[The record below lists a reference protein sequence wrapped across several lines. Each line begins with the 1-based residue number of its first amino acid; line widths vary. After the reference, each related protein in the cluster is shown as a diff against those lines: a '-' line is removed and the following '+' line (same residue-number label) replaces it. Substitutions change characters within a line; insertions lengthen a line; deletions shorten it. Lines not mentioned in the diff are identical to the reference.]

1 MTEVKMQTQSDNE
14 KTQRIIRWRETM
26 VTLNDERFFEI
37 MRVYIG
43 EIQTPYNKDKLIEQ
57 VSSILRKEQNKKR
70 IISYLS
76 EFDIKILS
84 VIFSVKNP
92 TKDKITDF
100 FKNEYPL
107 SDIYSTLLNLTERL
121 IIYSYKNEIN
131 ENVIAINPLLEDTL
145 RPFANTKI
153 LLPEPVFA
161 EHNFDS
167 PFILTPQ
174 FLAAF
179 IAYIYENPEMCKNNS
194 QLKKKDTER
203 LELIFPGKKKI
214 LAQLLNA
221 FINLK
226 LVRSSEKGLSV
237 DENRFLIFSKNS
249 ELQQYAFF
257 STAAA
262 TRLGREG
269 LRSQS
274 QLLLDIASSVPLEG
288 LTRSSLSRLAFLI
301 SNKTDDSESSPA
313 KSRFSRI
320 LEAHNSSSE
329 KIEYS
334 GQLIDSIIDNGI
346 LFGIFSESGKS
357 ENGELILTPGQLLI
371 NAPITLTPEQKKGIV
386 NINAGTS
393 IAILPGLSL
402 EEQLPLVQFMNIK
415 NCSTITEYEITR
427 KSISRAFDKNISK
440 ETILDL
446 LSKYNSYSIP
456 QNLEMI
462 IDEWQNSYSSAILY
476 KGFVLKVN
484 EKSERVVEKN
494 PKIQPFIHLKLAPG
508 VYLLNI
514 PLDQDENEFIKMSGI
529 EFLGNVKTPVSNN
542 ETINYPLIRNGK
554 NYLKG
559 DFSKNNNVILNSD
572 DIVSAEDFKQSLFEK
587 LKTMN
592 LTTQQFEGLS
602 TRIARN
608 VILSEEQLK
617 PETVRMEILEAEGMN
632 YAGKIHLLEN
642 AINAGDL
649 IEITIPDE
657 LNSSVINKILGQPL
671 MILKQA
677 NDSLVKIAISDTE
690 ETCSSRFFSVS
701 RANHIKIIRTSIFKQ

>member
-1 MTEVKMQTQSDNE
+1 MQTQNDE
-14 KTQRIIRWRETM
+14 KKVQRIIRWRETM
-26 VTLNDERFFEI
+26 ATLNDERFFEI

-43 EIQTPYNKDKLIEQ
+43 EIQTPYNKDNLIEQ
-57 VSSILRKEQNKKR
+57 ISSILRKEQNKKR

-76 EFDIKILS
+76 DFDIKILS
-84 VIFSVKNP
+84 VIFSVKEP

-107 SDIYSTLLNLTERL
+107 SEIYSALLNLTERL
-121 IIYSYKNEIN
+121 IIYSYKNDVM
-131 ENVIAINPLLEDTL
+131 ENIISINPLLEDTL
-145 RPFANTKI
+145 RPFASIKS
-153 LLPEPVFA
+153 LLPSPCYA

-167 PFILTPQ
+167 PFSLSPQ
-174 FLAAF
+174 FIAAF
-179 IAYIYENPEMCKNNS
+179 ISYIYENPEMCKNNS
-194 QLKKKDTER
+194 QLKKKDLER
-203 LELIFPGKKKI
+203 LELIFPGKQKI
-214 LAQLLNA
+214 LEQLLNA

-226 LVRSSEKGLSV
+226 LVRSSDKGLYV
-237 DENRFLIFSKNS
+237 DDNRFLIFSKNK

-257 STAAA
+257 ATAAS

-274 QLLLDIASSVPLEG
+274 QLLLDIASSVPAEG

-301 SNKTDDSESSPA
+301 SNRTEDTESSPA

-320 LEAHNSSSE
+320 LEAHNKNSK

-334 GQLIDSIIDNGI
+334 GQLIDSIIDNAI
-346 LFGIFSESGKS
+346 LFGIFAENGKT
-357 ENGELILTPGQLLI
+357 ENGEPILTPGSMIVNSQMNL
-371 NAPITLTPEQKKGIV
+371 NSEQKKGIV
-386 NINAGTS
+386 NINAGTN

-440 ETILDL
+440 ESILEQL
-446 LSKYNSYSIP
+446 AKYNSYSIP

-494 PKIQPFIHLKLAPG
+494 PNIQPFIHLKLAPG
-508 VYLLNI
+508 VFLLNI
-514 PLDQDENEFIKMSGI
+514 PFDQDESEFIKSSGI
-529 EFLGNVKTPVSNN
+529 EFMGNVKTPVSNS
-542 ETINYPLIRNGK
+542 EAINYPLIRNGT
-554 NYLKG
+554 NYWLG
-559 DFSKNNNVILNSD
+559 DFSKNNDVILSSD
-572 DIVSAEDFKQSLFEK
+572 DVSSAGDFKKTLFDK
-587 LKTMN
+587 LKSME
-592 LTTQQFEGLS
+592 LTKQQYEGLS
-602 TRIARN
+602 TRISRN
-608 VILSEEQLK
+608 VILTEEQLK

-642 AINAGDL
+642 AINSGDL

-657 LNSSVINKILGQPL
+657 KNSSVINKILGQPL

-677 NDSLVKIAISDTE
+677 NDSLVKIAINDE
-690 ETCSSRFFSVS
+690 QENCSIRFYSVS
-701 RANHIKIIRTSIFKQ
+701 RANHIKIIRTSIFK

>member
-1 MTEVKMQTQSDNE
+1 MQTQNDE
-14 KTQRIIRWRETM
+14 KKVQRIIRWRETM
-26 VTLNDERFFEI
+26 ATLNDERFFEI

-43 EIQTPYNKDKLIEQ
+43 EIQTPYNKDNLIEQ
-57 VSSILRKEQNKKR
+57 ISSILRKEQNKKR

-76 EFDIKILS
+76 DFDIKILS
-84 VIFSVKNP
+84 VIFSVKEP

-107 SDIYSTLLNLTERL
+107 SEIYSALLNLTERL
-121 IIYSYKNEIN
+121 IIYSYKNEVM
-131 ENVIAINPLLEDTL
+131 ENIISINPLLEDTL
-145 RPFANTKI
+145 RPFANIKI
-153 LLPEPVFA
+153 LLPSPCYA

-167 PFILTPQ
+167 PFSLSPQ
-174 FLAAF
+174 FIAAF
-179 IAYIYENPEMCKNNS
+179 ISYIYENPEMCKNNS
-194 QLKKKDTER
+194 QLKKKDLER
-203 LELIFPGKKKI
+203 LELIFPGKQKI
-214 LAQLLNA
+214 LEQLLNA

-226 LVRSSEKGLSV
+226 LVRSSDKGLYV
-237 DENRFLIFSKNS
+237 DDNRFLIFSKNK

-257 STAAA
+257 ATAAS

-274 QLLLDIASSVPLEG
+274 QLLLDIASSVPAEG

-301 SNKTDDSESSPA
+301 SNRTEDTESSPA

-320 LEAHNSSSE
+320 LESHNTNSK

-334 GQLIDSIIDNGI
+334 GQLIDSIIDNAI
-346 LFGIFSESGKS
+346 LFGIFAENGKT
-357 ENGELILTPGQLLI
+357 ENGEPILTPGSIIVNSPMNL
-371 NAPITLTPEQKKGIV
+371 NSEQKKGIV
-386 NINAGTS
+386 NINAGTN

-440 ETILDL
+440 ESILEQL
-446 LSKYNSYSIP
+446 AKYNSYSIP

-494 PKIQPFIHLKLAPG
+494 PNIQPFIHLKLAPG
-508 VYLLNI
+508 VFLLNI
-514 PLDQDENEFIKMSGI
+514 PFDQDESEFIKSSGI
-529 EFLGNVKTPVSNN
+529 EFMGNVKTPVSNN
-542 ETINYPLIRNGK
+542 EAINYPLIRNGT
-554 NYLKG
+554 NYWLG
-559 DFSKNNNVILNSD
+559 DFSKNNDVILSSD
-572 DIVSAEDFKQSLFEK
+572 DVSSADDFKKTLFDK
-587 LKTMN
+587 LKSME
-592 LTTQQFEGLS
+592 LTKQQYEGLS
-602 TRIARN
+602 TRISRN
-608 VILSEEQLK
+608 VILTEEQLK

-642 AINAGDL
+642 AINSGDL

-657 LNSSVINKILGQPL
+657 KNSSVINKILGQPL

-677 NDSLVKIAISDTE
+677 NDSLVKIAINDE
-690 ETCSSRFFSVS
+690 QETCSIRFYSVS
-701 RANHIKIIRTSIFKQ
+701 RANHIKIIRTSIFK

>member
-1 MTEVKMQTQSDNE
+1 MQTQNDE
-14 KTQRIIRWRETM
+14 KKVQRIIRWRETM
-26 VTLNDERFFEI
+26 ATLNDERFFEI

-43 EIQTPYNKDKLIEQ
+43 EIQTPYNKDNLIEQ
-57 VSSILRKEQNKKR
+57 ISSILRKEQNKKR

-76 EFDIKILS
+76 DFDIKILS
-84 VIFSVKNP
+84 VIFSVKEP

-107 SDIYSTLLNLTERL
+107 SEIYSALLNLTERL
-121 IIYSYKNEIN
+121 IIYSYKNEVM
-131 ENVIAINPLLEDTL
+131 ENIISINPLLEDTL
-145 RPFANTKI
+145 RPFANIKI
-153 LLPEPVFA
+153 LLPSPCYA

-167 PFILTPQ
+167 PFSLSPQ
-174 FLAAF
+174 FIAAF
-179 IAYIYENPEMCKNNS
+179 ISYIYENPEMCKNNS
-194 QLKKKDTER
+194 QLKKKDLER
-203 LELIFPGKKKI
+203 LELIFPGKQKI
-214 LAQLLNA
+214 LEQLLNA

-226 LVRSSEKGLSV
+226 LVRSSDKGLYV
-237 DENRFLIFSKNS
+237 DDNRFLIFSKNK

-257 STAAA
+257 ATAAS

-274 QLLLDIASSVPLEG
+274 QLLLDIASSVPAEG

-301 SNKTDDSESSPA
+301 SNKTEDTESSPA

-320 LEAHNSSSE
+320 LEAHNKNSK
-329 KIEYS
+329 KIEFS
-334 GQLIDSIIDNGI
+334 GQLIDSIIDNAI
-346 LFGIFSESGKS
+346 LFGIFAENGKT
-357 ENGELILTPGQLLI
+357 ENGEPILTPGSIIVNSPMNL
-371 NAPITLTPEQKKGIV
+371 NSEQKKGIV
-386 NINAGTS
+386 NINAGTN

-440 ETILDL
+440 ESILEQL
-446 LSKYNSYSIP
+446 AKYNSYSIP

-508 VYLLNI
+508 VFLLNI
-514 PLDQDENEFIKMSGI
+514 PFDQDESEFIKSSGI
-529 EFLGNVKTPVSNN
+529 EFMGNVKTPVSNS
-542 ETINYPLIRNGK
+542 EAINYPLIRNGT
-554 NYLKG
+554 NYWLG
-559 DFSKNNNVILNSD
+559 DFSKNNDVILSSD
-572 DIVSAEDFKQSLFEK
+572 DVSSADDFKKTLFDK
-587 LKTMN
+587 LKSME
-592 LTTQQFEGLS
+592 LTKQQYEGLS
-602 TRIARN
+602 TRISRN
-608 VILSEEQLK
+608 VILTEEQLK

-642 AINAGDL
+642 AINSGDL

-657 LNSSVINKILGQPL
+657 KNSSVINKILGQPL

-677 NDSLVKIAISDTE
+677 NDSLVKIAINDE
-690 ETCSSRFFSVS
+690 QETCSIRFYSVS
-701 RANHIKIIRTSIFKQ
+701 RANHIKIIRTSIFK

>member
-1 MTEVKMQTQSDNE
+1 MQTQNDE
-14 KTQRIIRWRETM
+14 KKVQRIIRWRETM
-26 VTLNDERFFEI
+26 ATLNDERFFEI

-43 EIQTPYNKDKLIEQ
+43 EIQTPYNKDNLIEQ
-57 VSSILRKEQNKKR
+57 ISSILRKEQNKKR

-76 EFDIKILS
+76 DFDIKILS
-84 VIFSVKNP
+84 VIFSVKEP

-107 SDIYSTLLNLTERL
+107 SEIYSALLNLTERL
-121 IIYSYKNEIN
+121 IIYSYKNDVM
-131 ENVIAINPLLEDTL
+131 ENIISINPLLEDTL
-145 RPFANTKI
+145 RPFANIKI
-153 LLPEPVFA
+153 LLPSPCYA

-167 PFILTPQ
+167 PFSLSPQ
-174 FLAAF
+174 FIAAF
-179 IAYIYENPEMCKNNS
+179 ISYIYENPEMCKNNS
-194 QLKKKDTER
+194 QLKKKDLER
-203 LELIFPGKKKI
+203 LELIFPGKQKI
-214 LAQLLNA
+214 LEQLLNA

-226 LVRSSEKGLSV
+226 LVRSSDKGLFI
-237 DENRFLIFSKNS
+237 DDNRFLIFSKNK

-257 STAAA
+257 ATAAS

-274 QLLLDIASSVPLEG
+274 QLLLDIASSVPAEG

-301 SNKTDDSESSPA
+301 SNKTEDTESSPA
-313 KSRFSRI
+313 KNRFSRI
-320 LEAHNSSSE
+320 LEAHNKNSK

-334 GQLIDSIIDNGI
+334 GQLIDSIIDNAI
-346 LFGIFSESGKS
+346 LFGIFTENGKT
-357 ENGELILTPGQLLI
+357 ENGEPILTPGSIIVNSPMNL
-371 NAPITLTPEQKKGIV
+371 NSEQKKGIV
-386 NINAGTS
+386 NINAGTN

-440 ETILDL
+440 ESILEQL
-446 LSKYNSYSIP
+446 AKYNSYSIP

-494 PKIQPFIHLKLAPG
+494 PNIQPFIHLKLAPG
-508 VYLLNI
+508 VFLLNI
-514 PLDQDENEFIKMSGI
+514 PFDQDESEFIKSSGI
-529 EFLGNVKTPVSNN
+529 EFMGNVKTPVSNN
-542 ETINYPLIRNGK
+542 EAINYPLIRNGT
-554 NYLKG
+554 NYWLG
-559 DFSKNNNVILNSD
+559 DFSKNNDVILSSD
-572 DIVSAEDFKQSLFEK
+572 DVSSAGDFKKTLFDK
-587 LKTMN
+587 LKSME
-592 LTTQQFEGLS
+592 LTKQQYEGLS
-602 TRIARN
+602 TRISRN
-608 VILSEEQLK
+608 VILTEEQLK

-642 AINAGDL
+642 AINSGDL

-657 LNSSVINKILGQPL
+657 KNSSVINKILGQPL

-677 NDSLVKIAISDTE
+677 NDSLVKIAINDE
-690 ETCSSRFFSVS
+690 QETCSIRFYSVS
-701 RANHIKIIRTSIFKQ
+701 RANHIKIIRTSIFK

>member
-1 MTEVKMQTQSDNE
+1 MQTQNDE
-14 KTQRIIRWRETM
+14 KKAQRIIRWRETM
-26 VTLNDERFFEI
+26 ATLNDERFFEI

-43 EIQTPYNKDKLIEQ
+43 EIQTPYNKDNLIEQ
-57 VSSILRKEQNKKR
+57 ISSILRKEQNKKR

-76 EFDIKILS
+76 DFDIKILS
-84 VIFSVKNP
+84 VIFSVKEP

-107 SDIYSTLLNLTERL
+107 SEIYSALLNLTERL
-121 IIYSYKNEIN
+121 IIYSYKNDVM
-131 ENVIAINPLLEDTL
+131 ENIISINPLLEDTL
-145 RPFANTKI
+145 RPFANIKI
-153 LLPEPVFA
+153 LLPSPCYA

-167 PFILTPQ
+167 PFSLSPQ
-174 FLAAF
+174 FIAAF
-179 IAYIYENPEMCKNNS
+179 ISYIYENPEMCKNNS
-194 QLKKKDTER
+194 QLKKKDLER
-203 LELIFPGKKKI
+203 LELIFPGKQKI
-214 LAQLLNA
+214 LEQLLNA

-226 LVRSSEKGLSV
+226 LVRSSDKGLFI
-237 DENRFLIFSKNS
+237 DDNRFLIFSKNK

-257 STAAA
+257 ATAAS

-274 QLLLDIASSVPLEG
+274 QLLLDIASSVPAEG

-301 SNKTDDSESSPA
+301 SNKTEDTESSPA
-313 KSRFSRI
+313 KNRFSRI
-320 LEAHNSSSE
+320 LEAHNKNSK

-334 GQLIDSIIDNGI
+334 GQLIDSIIDNAI
-346 LFGIFSESGKS
+346 LFGIFAENGKT
-357 ENGELILTPGQLLI
+357 ENGEPILTPGSIIVNSPMNL
-371 NAPITLTPEQKKGIV
+371 NSEQKKGIV
-386 NINAGTS
+386 NINAGTN

-440 ETILDL
+440 ESILEQL
-446 LSKYNSYSIP
+446 AKYNSYSIP

-494 PKIQPFIHLKLAPG
+494 PNIQPFIHLKLAPG
-508 VYLLNI
+508 VFLLNI
-514 PLDQDENEFIKMSGI
+514 PFDQDESEFIKSSGI
-529 EFLGNVKTPVSNN
+529 EFMGNVKTPVSNS
-542 ETINYPLIRNGK
+542 EVINYPLIRNGT
-554 NYLKG
+554 NYWLG
-559 DFSKNNNVILNSD
+559 DFSKNNAVILSSD
-572 DIVSAEDFKQSLFEK
+572 DVSSAGDFKKTLFDK
-587 LKTMN
+587 LKSME
-592 LTTQQFEGLS
+592 LTKQQYEGLS
-602 TRIARN
+602 TRISRN
-608 VILSEEQLK
+608 VILTEEQLK

-642 AINAGDL
+642 AINSGDL

-657 LNSSVINKILGQPL
+657 KNSSVINKILGQPL

-677 NDSLVKIAISDTE
+677 NDSLVKIAINDE
-690 ETCSSRFFSVS
+690 QENCSIRFYSVS
-701 RANHIKIIRTSIFKQ
+701 RANHIKIIRTSIFK

>member
-1 MTEVKMQTQSDNE
+1 MQTQNDE
-14 KTQRIIRWRETM
+14 KKAQRIIRWRETM
-26 VTLNDERFFEI
+26 ATLNDERFFEI

-43 EIQTPYNKDKLIEQ
+43 EIQTPYNKDNLIEQ
-57 VSSILRKEQNKKR
+57 ISSILRKEQNKKR

-76 EFDIKILS
+76 DFDIKILS
-84 VIFSVKNP
+84 VIFSVKEP

-107 SDIYSTLLNLTERL
+107 SEIYSALLNLTERL
-121 IIYSYKNEIN
+121 IIYSYKNDVM
-131 ENVIAINPLLEDTL
+131 ENIISINPLLEDTL
-145 RPFANTKI
+145 RPFANIKI
-153 LLPEPVFA
+153 LLPSPCYA

-167 PFILTPQ
+167 PFSLSPQ
-174 FLAAF
+174 FIAAF
-179 IAYIYENPEMCKNNS
+179 ISYIYENPEMCKNNS
-194 QLKKKDTER
+194 QLKKKDLER
-203 LELIFPGKKKI
+203 LELIFPGKQKI
-214 LAQLLNA
+214 LEQLLNA

-226 LVRSSEKGLSV
+226 LVRSSDKGLFI
-237 DENRFLIFSKNS
+237 DDNRFLIFSKNK

-257 STAAA
+257 ATAAS

-274 QLLLDIASSVPLEG
+274 QLLLDIASSVPAEG

-301 SNKTDDSESSPA
+301 SNKTEDTESSPA

-320 LEAHNSSSE
+320 LESHNTNSK

-334 GQLIDSIIDNGI
+334 GQLIDSIIDNAI
-346 LFGIFSESGKS
+346 LFGIFAENGKT
-357 ENGELILTPGQLLI
+357 ENGEPILTPGSIIVNSPI
-371 NAPITLTPEQKKGIV
+371 NLNSEQKKGIV
-386 NINAGTS
+386 NINAGTN

-440 ETILDL
+440 ESILEQL
-446 LSKYNSYSIP
+446 AKYNSYSIP

-508 VYLLNI
+508 VFLLNI
-514 PLDQDENEFIKMSGI
+514 PFDQDESEFIKSSGI
-529 EFLGNVKTPVSNN
+529 EFMGNVKTPVSNS
-542 ETINYPLIRNGK
+542 EAINYPLIRNGT
-554 NYLKG
+554 NYWLG
-559 DFSKNNNVILNSD
+559 DFSKNNDVILSSD
-572 DIVSAEDFKQSLFEK
+572 DVSSADDFKKTLFDK
-587 LKTMN
+587 LKSME
-592 LTTQQFEGLS
+592 LTKQQYEGLS
-602 TRIARN
+602 TRISRN
-608 VILSEEQLK
+608 VILTEEQLK

-642 AINAGDL
+642 AINSGDL

-657 LNSSVINKILGQPL
+657 KNSSVINKILGQPL

-677 NDSLVKIAISDTE
+677 NDSLVKIAINDE
-690 ETCSSRFFSVS
+690 QETCSIRFYSVS
-701 RANHIKIIRTSIFKQ
+701 RANHIKIIRTSIFK

>member
-1 MTEVKMQTQSDNE
+1 MQTQNDE
-14 KTQRIIRWRETM
+14 KKVQRIIRWRETM
-26 VTLNDERFFEI
+26 ATLNDERFFEI

-43 EIQTPYNKDKLIEQ
+43 EIQTPYNKDNLIEQ
-57 VSSILRKEQNKKR
+57 ISSILRKEQNKKR

-76 EFDIKILS
+76 DFDIKILS
-84 VIFSVKNP
+84 VIFSVKEP

-107 SDIYSTLLNLTERL
+107 SEIYSALLNLTERL
-121 IIYSYKNEIN
+121 IIYSYKNGFM
-131 ENVIAINPLLEDTL
+131 ENIISINPLLEDTL
-145 RPFANTKI
+145 RPFANIKI
-153 LLPEPVFA
+153 LLPSPCYA

-167 PFILTPQ
+167 PFSLSPQ
-174 FLAAF
+174 FIAAF
-179 IAYIYENPEMCKNNS
+179 ISYIYENPEMCKNNS
-194 QLKKKDTER
+194 QLKKKDLER
-203 LELIFPGKKKI
+203 LELIFPGKQKI
-214 LAQLLNA
+214 LEQLLNA

-226 LVRSSEKGLSV
+226 LVRSSDKGLFI
-237 DENRFLIFSKNS
+237 DDNRFLIFSKNK

-257 STAAA
+257 ATAAS

-274 QLLLDIASSVPLEG
+274 QLLLDIASSVPAEG

-301 SNKTDDSESSPA
+301 SNKTEDTESSPA

-320 LEAHNSSSE
+320 LEAHNKNSK

-334 GQLIDSIIDNGI
+334 GQLIDSIIDNAI
-346 LFGIFSESGKS
+346 LFGIFAENGKT
-357 ENGELILTPGQLLI
+357 ENGEPILTPGSIIVNSPMNL
-371 NAPITLTPEQKKGIV
+371 NSEQKKGIV
-386 NINAGTS
+386 NINAGTN

-440 ETILDL
+440 ESILEQL
-446 LSKYNSYSIP
+446 AKYNSYSIP

-508 VYLLNI
+508 VFLLNI
-514 PLDQDENEFIKMSGI
+514 PFDQDESEFIKSSGI
-529 EFLGNVKTPVSNN
+529 EFMGNVKTPVSNS
-542 ETINYPLIRNGK
+542 EAINYPLIRNGT
-554 NYLKG
+554 NYWMG
-559 DFSKNNNVILNSD
+559 DFSKNNDVILSSD
-572 DIVSAEDFKQSLFEK
+572 DVSSADDFKKTLFDK
-587 LKTMN
+587 LKSME
-592 LTTQQFEGLS
+592 LTKQQYEGLS
-602 TRIARN
+602 TRISRN
-608 VILSEEQLK
+608 VILTEEQLK

-642 AINAGDL
+642 AINSGDL

-657 LNSSVINKILGQPL
+657 KNSSVINKILGQPL

-677 NDSLVKIAISDTE
+677 NDSLVKIAINDE
-690 ETCSSRFFSVS
+690 QETCSIRFYSVS
-701 RANHIKIIRTSIFKQ
+701 RANHIKIIRTSIFK

>member
-1 MTEVKMQTQSDNE
+1 MQTQNDE
-14 KTQRIIRWRETM
+14 KKVQRIIRWRETM
-26 VTLNDERFFEI
+26 ATLNDERFFEI

-43 EIQTPYNKDKLIEQ
+43 EIQTPYNKDNLIEQ
-57 VSSILRKEQNKKR
+57 ISSILRKEQNKKR

-76 EFDIKILS
+76 DFDIKILS
-84 VIFSVKNP
+84 VIFSVKEP
-92 TKDKITDF
+92 TKDRITDF

-107 SDIYSTLLNLTERL
+107 SEIYSALLNLTERL
-121 IIYSYKNEIN
+121 IIYSYKNEVM
-131 ENVIAINPLLEDTL
+131 ENIISINPLLEDTL
-145 RPFANTKI
+145 KPFANIKI
-153 LLPEPVFA
+153 LLPSPCYT

-167 PFILTPQ
+167 PFSLSPQ
-174 FLAAF
+174 FIAAF
-179 IAYIYENPEMCKNNS
+179 ISYIYENPEMCKNNS
-194 QLKKKDTER
+194 QLKKKDSER
-203 LELIFPGKKKI
+203 LELIFPGKQKI
-214 LAQLLNA
+214 LEQLLNA

-226 LVRSSEKGLSV
+226 LVRSSDKGLYV
-237 DENRFLIFSKNS
+237 DDNRFLIFSKNK

-257 STAAA
+257 ATAAS

-274 QLLLDIASSVPLEG
+274 QLLLDIASSVPTEG

-301 SNKTDDSESSPA
+301 SNKTEDTESSPA

-320 LEAHNSSSE
+320 LEAHNKNSE

-334 GQLIDSIIDNGI
+334 GQLIDLIIDNAI
-346 LFGIFSESGKS
+346 LFGIFAENGKT
-357 ENGELILTPGQLLI
+357 ENGELILTPGSIIVNSPMNL
-371 NAPITLTPEQKKGIV
+371 NSEQKKGIV
-386 NINAGTS
+386 NINAGTN

-440 ETILDL
+440 EYILEQL
-446 LSKYNSYSIP
+446 AKYNSYSIP

-484 EKSERVVEKN
+484 EKSERFVEKN
-494 PKIQPFIHLKLAPG
+494 PNIQPFIHLKLAPG
-508 VYLLNI
+508 VFLLNI
-514 PLDQDENEFIKMSGI
+514 PFDQDESEFIKSSGI
-529 EFLGNVKTPVSNN
+529 EFMGNVKTPVSNS
-542 ETINYPLIRNGK
+542 EVINYPLIKNGT
-554 NYLKG
+554 NYWLG
-559 DFSKNNNVILNSD
+559 DFSKNNDVILSSD
-572 DIVSAEDFKQSLFEK
+572 DVSSADDFKKTLFDK
-587 LKTMN
+587 LKSME
-592 LTTQQFEGLS
+592 LTKQQYEGLS
-602 TRIARN
+602 TRISRN
-608 VILSEEQLK
+608 VILTEEQLK

-642 AINAGDL
+642 AINSGDL

-657 LNSSVINKILGQPL
+657 KNSSVINKILGQPL

-677 NDSLVKIAISDTE
+677 NDSLVKIAINDE
-690 ETCSSRFFSVS
+690 QENCSIRFYSVS
-701 RANHIKIIRTSIFKQ
+701 RANHIKIIRTSIFK

>member
-1 MTEVKMQTQSDNE
+1 MQTQNDE
-14 KTQRIIRWRETM
+14 KKVQRIIRWRETM
-26 VTLNDERFFEI
+26 ATLNDERFFEI

-43 EIQTPYNKDKLIEQ
+43 EIQTPYNKDNLIEQ
-57 VSSILRKEQNKKR
+57 ISSILRKEQNKKR

-76 EFDIKILS
+76 DFDIKILS
-84 VIFSVKNP
+84 VIFSVKEP

-107 SDIYSTLLNLTERL
+107 SEIYSALLNLTERL
-121 IIYSYKNEIN
+121 IIYSYKNEVM
-131 ENVIAINPLLEDTL
+131 ENIISINPLLEDTL
-145 RPFANTKI
+145 KPFASIKI
-153 LLPEPVFA
+153 LLPSPCYA

-167 PFILTPQ
+167 PFSLSPQ
-174 FLAAF
+174 FIAAF
-179 IAYIYENPEMCKNNS
+179 ISYIYENPEMCKNNS
-194 QLKKKDTER
+194 QLKKKDLER
-203 LELIFPGKKKI
+203 LELIFPGKQKI
-214 LAQLLNA
+214 LEQLLNA

-226 LVRSSEKGLSV
+226 LVRSSDKGLYV
-237 DENRFLIFSKNS
+237 DDNRFLIFSKNK

-257 STAAA
+257 ATAAS

-274 QLLLDIASSVPLEG
+274 QLLLDIASSVPAEG

-301 SNKTDDSESSPA
+301 SNKTEDTESSPA

-320 LEAHNSSSE
+320 LEAHNKNSK

-334 GQLIDSIIDNGI
+334 GQLIDSIIDNAI
-346 LFGIFSESGKS
+346 LFGIFAENGKT
-357 ENGELILTPGQLLI
+357 ENGELILTPGSIIVNSPMNL
-371 NAPITLTPEQKKGIV
+371 NSEQKKGIV
-386 NINAGTS
+386 NINAGTN

-440 ETILDL
+440 ESILEQL
-446 LSKYNSYSIP
+446 AKYNSYSIP

-508 VYLLNI
+508 VFLLNI
-514 PLDQDENEFIKMSGI
+514 PFDQDESEFIKSSGI
-529 EFLGNVKTPVSNN
+529 EFMGNVKTPVSNS
-542 ETINYPLIRNGK
+542 EAINYPLIRNGT
-554 NYLKG
+554 NYWLG
-559 DFSKNNNVILNSD
+559 DFSKNNDVILSSD
-572 DIVSAEDFKQSLFEK
+572 DVSSADDFKKTLFDK
-587 LKTMN
+587 LKSME
-592 LTTQQFEGLS
+592 LTKQQYEGLS
-602 TRIARN
+602 TRISRN
-608 VILSEEQLK
+608 VILTEEQLK

-642 AINAGDL
+642 AINSGDL

-657 LNSSVINKILGQPL
+657 KNSSVINKILGQPL

-677 NDSLVKIAISDTE
+677 NDSLVKIAINDE
-690 ETCSSRFFSVS
+690 QETCSIRFYSVS
-701 RANHIKIIRTSIFKQ
+701 RANHIKIIRTSIFK

>member
-1 MTEVKMQTQSDNE
+1 MQTQNDE
-14 KTQRIIRWRETM
+14 KKVQRIIRWRETM
-26 VTLNDERFFEI
+26 ATLNDERFFEI

-43 EIQTPYNKDKLIEQ
+43 EIQTPYNKDNLIEQ
-57 VSSILRKEQNKKR
+57 ISSILRKEQNKKR

-76 EFDIKILS
+76 DFDIKILS
-84 VIFSVKNP
+84 VIFSVKEP

-107 SDIYSTLLNLTERL
+107 SEIYSALLNLTERL
-121 IIYSYKNEIN
+121 IIYSYKNDVM
-131 ENVIAINPLLEDTL
+131 ENIISINPLLEDTL
-145 RPFANTKI
+145 RPFASIKS
-153 LLPEPVFA
+153 LLPSPCYA

-167 PFILTPQ
+167 PFSLSPQ
-174 FLAAF
+174 FIAAF
-179 IAYIYENPEMCKNNS
+179 ISYIYENPEMCKNNS
-194 QLKKKDTER
+194 QLKKKDLER
-203 LELIFPGKKKI
+203 LELIFPGKQKI
-214 LAQLLNA
+214 LEQLLNA

-226 LVRSSEKGLSV
+226 LVRSSDKGLYV
-237 DENRFLIFSKNS
+237 DDNRFLIFSKNK

-257 STAAA
+257 ATAAS

-274 QLLLDIASSVPLEG
+274 QLLLDIASSVPAEG

-301 SNKTDDSESSPA
+301 NNKTEDTESSPA

-320 LEAHNSSSE
+320 LEAHNKNSK

-334 GQLIDSIIDNGI
+334 GQLIDSIIDNAI
-346 LFGIFSESGKS
+346 LFGIFAENGKT
-357 ENGELILTPGQLLI
+357 ENGEPILTPGSMIVNSQMNL
-371 NAPITLTPEQKKGIV
+371 NSEQKKGIV
-386 NINAGTS
+386 NINAGTN

-440 ETILDL
+440 ESILEQL
-446 LSKYNSYSIP
+446 AKYNSYSIP

-494 PKIQPFIHLKLAPG
+494 PNIQPFIHLKLAPG
-508 VYLLNI
+508 VFLLNI
-514 PLDQDENEFIKMSGI
+514 PFDQDESEFIKSSGI
-529 EFLGNVKTPVSNN
+529 EFMGNVKTPVSNS
-542 ETINYPLIRNGK
+542 EAINYPLIRNGT
-554 NYLKG
+554 NYWLG
-559 DFSKNNNVILNSD
+559 DFSKNNDVILSSD
-572 DIVSAEDFKQSLFEK
+572 DVSSAGDFKKTLFDK
-587 LKTMN
+587 LKSME
-592 LTTQQFEGLS
+592 LTKQQYEGLS
-602 TRIARN
+602 TRISRN
-608 VILSEEQLK
+608 VILTEEQLK

-642 AINAGDL
+642 AINSGDL

-657 LNSSVINKILGQPL
+657 KNSSVINKILGQPL

-677 NDSLVKIAISDTE
+677 NDSLVKIAINDE
-690 ETCSSRFFSVS
+690 QENCSIRFYSVS
-701 RANHIKIIRTSIFKQ
+701 RANHIKIIRTSIFK

>member
-1 MTEVKMQTQSDNE
+1 MQTQNDE
-14 KTQRIIRWRETM
+14 KKAQRIIRWRETM
-26 VTLNDERFFEI
+26 ATLNDERFFEI

-43 EIQTPYNKDKLIEQ
+43 EIQTPYNKDNLIEQ
-57 VSSILRKEQNKKR
+57 ISSILRKEQNKKR

-76 EFDIKILS
+76 DFDIKILS
-84 VIFSVKNP
+84 VIFSVKEP

-107 SDIYSTLLNLTERL
+107 SEIYSALLNLTERL
-121 IIYSYKNEIN
+121 IIYSYKNEVM
-131 ENVIAINPLLEDTL
+131 ENIISINPLLEDTL
-145 RPFANTKI
+145 RPFANIKI
-153 LLPEPVFA
+153 LLPSPCYA

-167 PFILTPQ
+167 PFSLSPQ
-174 FLAAF
+174 FIAAF
-179 IAYIYENPEMCKNNS
+179 ISYIYENPEMCKNNS
-194 QLKKKDTER
+194 QLKKKDLER
-203 LELIFPGKKKI
+203 LELIFPGKQKI
-214 LAQLLNA
+214 LEQLLNA

-226 LVRSSEKGLSV
+226 LVRSSDKGLFI
-237 DENRFLIFSKNS
+237 DDNRFLIFSKNK

-257 STAAA
+257 ATAAS

-274 QLLLDIASSVPLEG
+274 QLLLDIASSVPAEG

-301 SNKTDDSESSPA
+301 SNKTEDTESSPA

-320 LEAHNSSSE
+320 LEAHNKNSK

-334 GQLIDSIIDNGI
+334 GQLIDSIIDNAI
-346 LFGIFSESGKS
+346 LFGIFAENGKT
-357 ENGELILTPGQLLI
+357 ENGELILTPGSIIVNSPMNL
-371 NAPITLTPEQKKGIV
+371 NSEQKKGIV

-440 ETILDL
+440 ESILEQL
-446 LSKYNSYSIP
+446 AKYNSYSIP

-508 VYLLNI
+508 VFLLNI
-514 PLDQDENEFIKMSGI
+514 PFDQDESEFIKSSGI
-529 EFLGNVKTPVSNN
+529 EFMGNVKTPVSNS
-542 ETINYPLIRNGK
+542 EAINYPLIRNGT
-554 NYLKG
+554 NYWLG
-559 DFSKNNNVILNSD
+559 DFSKNNDVILSSD
-572 DIVSAEDFKQSLFEK
+572 DVSSADDFKKTLFDK
-587 LKTMN
+587 LKSME
-592 LTTQQFEGLS
+592 LTKQQYEGLS
-602 TRIARN
+602 TRISRN
-608 VILSEEQLK
+608 VILTEEQLK

-642 AINAGDL
+642 AINSGDL

-657 LNSSVINKILGQPL
+657 KNSSVINKILGQPL

-677 NDSLVKIAISDTE
+677 NDSLVKIAINDE
-690 ETCSSRFFSVS
+690 QETCSIRFYSVS
-701 RANHIKIIRTSIFKQ
+701 RANHIKIIRTSIFK